1 MMCVMEFSDDEGALS
16 DPRPIAPQSLCLT
29 CLVEG
34 DPPPEATWLRN
45 GVPLPESPPY
55 STAQQGAGR
64 ALTITMVTAED
75 SGTYTVCVLN
85 PHGGE
90 TAQVTVSVYGVGETP
105 PANALRVE

>member
-1 MMCVMEFSDDEGALS
+1 
-16 DPRPIAPQSLCLT
+16 
-29 CLVEG
+29 
-34 DPPPEATWLRN
+34 
-45 GVPLPESPPY
+45 
-55 STAQQGAGR
+55 
-64 ALTITMVTAED
+64 MVTAED